1 MLFKFKS
8 KNNGDIIMLQ
18 PHAEQIL
25 TILGRDTAN
34 GASSKGIIQAEQ
46 IPAALVAL
54 HHAIAAEET
63 ARETAAA
70 EALANGEPAPVYSDV
85 SLRQRALPFMD
96 MLRRCE
102 SDGDDVVWGV

>member
-8 KNNGDIIMLQ
+8 KNTGDIIMLQ

-34 GASSKGIIQAEQ
+34 GASDKGIVQAEQ

-54 HHAIAAEET
+54 HEAIEAEE
-63 ARETAAA
+63 ADREAATA
-70 EALANGEPAPVYSDV
+70 EALAKDETAPVFSDV

>member
-8 KNNGDIIMLQ
+8 KNTGDIIMLQ

-25 TILGRDTAN
+25 TILGRDTTN
-34 GASSKGIIQAEQ
+34 GAANKGIVQAEQ

-54 HHAIAAEET
+54 HEAIAAEE
-63 ARETAAA
+63 ADREAATA
-70 EALANGEPAPVYSDV
+70 EALAKNEAAPVFSDV
-85 SLRQRALPFMD
+85 SLRQRVLPFMD

>member
-8 KNNGDIIMLQ
+8 KNTGDIIMLQ

-25 TILGRDTAN
+25 NILGRDTAN
-34 GASSKGIIQAEQ
+34 GAANKGIIQAEQ

-54 HHAIAAEET
+54 HDAIATEE
-63 ARETAAA
+63 REREAATA
-70 EALANGEPAPVYSDV
+70 EALAKGEPTPVFSDV
-85 SLRQRALPFMD
+85 SLRQRALPFIE

-102 SDGDDVVWGV
+102 TDADDVVWGV

>member
-8 KNNGDIIMLQ
+8 KNTGDIIMLQ

-34 GASSKGIIQAEQ
+34 GASNKGIIQAEQ

-54 HHAIAAEET
+54 EKAITAEE
-63 ARETAAA
+63 ADREAAVA
-70 EALANGEPAPVYSDV
+70 EALAKHEATPIFSDV